1 MKVNKRE
8 LIFMGLL
15 LGILFAAWTLVLRP
29 RSKDMDRM
37 EAQIQEKQRV
47 LDEITTNRPRSLG
60 NLKKDIKELQAIADD
75 QQSRVP
81 QGEKIEKVFQ
91 ELSNLA
97 TDNELRIVQIRTN
110 QTNKLNES
118 DWEEK
123 YPDMEKQGIELVL
136 EGNYQGIQ
144 AFLESLEKQP
154 RIVRIA
160 EINLLRD
167 PKNTETSA
175 VQAKLQVHVF
185 SRKGAKTS

>member
-15 LGILFAAWTLVLRP
+15 LGILFAGWTLVLRP

-47 LDEITTNRPRSLG
+47 LDEITTNRPRALG
-60 NLKKDIKELQAIADD
+60 NLKKDIDELQVIADD

-91 ELSNLA
+91 ELSSLA

-110 QTNKLNES
+110 QTNNINTS

-160 EINLLRD
+160 EINLLQD
-167 PKNTETSA
+167 PKNVKASA
-175 VQAKLQVHVF
+175 VQAKLQLHVF
-185 SRKGAKTS
+185 NRKGGKTS